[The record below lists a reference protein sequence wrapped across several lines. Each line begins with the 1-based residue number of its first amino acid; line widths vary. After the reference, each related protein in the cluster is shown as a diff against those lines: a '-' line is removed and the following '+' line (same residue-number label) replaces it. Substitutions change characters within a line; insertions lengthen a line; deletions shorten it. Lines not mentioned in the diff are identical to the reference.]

1 MQVVL
6 YIGRSTVGFFS
17 TCFRGEPWRIIGTGF
32 FCELDLGCPFCHPA
46 NSFKAPKQTWSI
58 GPPGQRPSLIFSSY
72 INEFVD
78 NSIYVGLLP
87 DMWQAIADCS
97 LVDIFV
103 GITVN
108 RVLLRSLYWT
118 ILSFPVSIFCVK
130 TVEKIATDNTET
142 SGLFMQ
148 N

>member
-1 MQVVL
+1 M
-6 YIGRSTVGFFS
+6 
-17 TCFRGEPWRIIGTGF
+17 
-32 FCELDLGCPFCHPA
+32 
-46 NSFKAPKQTWSI
+46 
-58 GPPGQRPSLIFSSY
+58 RPSLVFSSY
-72 INEFVD
+72 TNEFVD

-130 TVEKIATDNTET
+130 TVEKIATET

>member
-1 MQVVL
+1 
-6 YIGRSTVGFFS
+6 
-17 TCFRGEPWRIIGTGF
+17 
-32 FCELDLGCPFCHPA
+32 
-46 NSFKAPKQTWSI
+46 
-58 GPPGQRPSLIFSSY
+58 
-72 INEFVD
+72 
-78 NSIYVGLLP
+78 
-87 DMWQAIADCS
+87 MWQAIADCS